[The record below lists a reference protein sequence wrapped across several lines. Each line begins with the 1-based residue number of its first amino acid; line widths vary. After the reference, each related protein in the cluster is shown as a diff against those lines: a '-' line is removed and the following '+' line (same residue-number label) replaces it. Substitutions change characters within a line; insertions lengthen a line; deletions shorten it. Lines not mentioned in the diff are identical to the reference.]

1 MTLLFSYLI
10 LIFIGHIRDYFGKR
24 FFPADFKDLM
34 AHDVSSAPFSLQE

>member
-1 MTLLFSYLI
+1 MI

-34 AHDVSSAPFSLQE
+34 AHNVRQIRLLIAAVSFGVLG